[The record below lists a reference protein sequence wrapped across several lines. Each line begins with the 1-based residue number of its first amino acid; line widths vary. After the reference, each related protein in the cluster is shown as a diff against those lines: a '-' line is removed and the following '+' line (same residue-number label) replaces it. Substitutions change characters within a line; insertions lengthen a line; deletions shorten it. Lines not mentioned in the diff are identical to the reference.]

1 MSIIVKASEHELQQN
16 KPAMAAVPRVV
27 LAAPHGRSGKTTLT
41 IGLVAAL
48 VDLGFAVQAFKKGP
62 DYIDPSWLTQVAGR
76 PCRNLDCFF
85 LTEAQ
90 LRESLVKAAAFAG
103 ITVVEGAMGMYDGLD
118 LEGTGSTAQL
128 AKIIKAPVLLVV
140 DCTRMTRSVA
150 ALVKG
155 FMEFDPEVAIKG
167 VILNRVARS
176 RHEKM
181 LREAVETYCGL
192 PVVGALPKS
201 DDFVIPDRHLGLI
214 PAGENEAL
222 FQRIEFIRQAVKRHT
237 NLEQVVEIARQA
249 PPLHYSPGVTGFAGK
264 TPCVTVGVIRDRAFT
279 FYYPENLEFLEENGG
294 QIRFID
300 ALNDKELPPVDALY
314 IGGGFPE
321 VFARDLAAN
330 HSLRQSIRKK
340 IDDGL
345 PVYAECGGLMYLG
358 REIVVEGQSYP
369 MVGALPFRI
378 VMEKKPQGHGY
389 TLMET
394 TGANPFWEEGQLV
407 KGHEF
412 HNSRVIDLEREQVE
426 FAYRVKKG
434 FGIDGC
440 WDGVVYKNVLA
451 GYNHLHAHSD
461 GSWLKNLIKR
471 GGEWRRRRG
480 SS

>member
-1 MSIIVKASEHELQQN
+1 VSCIDKVSELQHDRPL
-16 KPAMAAVPRVV
+16 KAEVPRIVI
-27 LAAPHGRSGKTTLT
+27 AAPHGRSGKTTITL
-41 IGLVAAL
+41 GLVAAL

-85 LTEAQ
+85 LTETQ
-90 LRESLVKAAAFAG
+90 LRESLVKASASAG

-155 FMEFDPEVAIKG
+155 FMEFDPEVSIKG

-181 LREAVETYCGL
+181 LREAVETYCRL

-201 DDFVIPDRHLGLI
+201 DDFIIPDRHLGLI

-222 FQRIEFIRQAVKRHT
+222 LQRIELISQAVKKHV
-237 NLEQVVEIARQA
+237 NLEQVVEIARHA
-249 PPLHYSPGVTGFAGK
+249 PSLHYQANAGGVAGRIPVI
-264 TPCVTVGVIRDRAFT
+264 TIGVIRDRAFT
-279 FYYPENLEFLEENGG
+279 FYYPENLEFLAENGA

-300 ALNDKELPPVDALY
+300 ALSEEDLPAVDALY

-321 VFARDLAAN
+321 IFARDLAAN
-330 HSLRQSIRKK
+330 DTLRQSIRRK
-340 IDDGL
+340 IEDGL

-358 REIVVEGQSYP
+358 REIVVDGQTYP

-394 TGANPFWEEGQLV
+394 TGANPFWTEGQLV

-412 HNSRVIDLEREQVE
+412 HNSRVVDLERERVE
-426 FAYRVKKG
+426 FAYRVIKG

-440 WDGVVYKNVLA
+440 WDGIVYKNVLA

-461 GSWLKNLIKR
+461 GSWLMNLIKK
-471 GGEWRRRRG
+471 GAEWRKRHG
-480 SS
+480 GP